1 MTLAEAIAR
10 RLSTDAYRQFEQGA
24 SLKGLLKPFKG
35 KGELQ
40 QLADTALRLE
50 TQVAELMSVLLA
62 IVAQPPFSLLDLRL
76 VVQRSAAGTNF
87 LRWRSRD
94 FNHMGA
100 LVWQRAMAQPQ
111 LAQSVR
117 EALLQLEVNRITLN
131 LQMSS
136 LHSLHRHATASA
148 IKLQAAETLFD
159 HSPPPTVEQQP

>member
-10 RLSTDAYRQFEQGA
+10 RLSTDAYRQLEQGA

-40 QLADTALRLE
+40 QFAESILRLR
-50 TQVAELMSVLLA
+50 TQVAGLMAGMLA

-76 VVQRSAAGTNF
+76 VVQHSAAGTDF

-94 FNHMGA
+94 FSSMGA
-100 LVWQRAMAQPQ
+100 EVWKQAMEQPH
-111 LAQSVR
+111 LAPAVR
-117 EALLQLEVNRITLN
+117 EALHQLEVNRVVLN

-136 LHSLHRHATASA
+136 LHSLHRQASA
-148 IKLQAAETLFD
+148 SARQLLDAEAALGSTV
-159 HSPPPTVEQQP
+159 SPQPESTP